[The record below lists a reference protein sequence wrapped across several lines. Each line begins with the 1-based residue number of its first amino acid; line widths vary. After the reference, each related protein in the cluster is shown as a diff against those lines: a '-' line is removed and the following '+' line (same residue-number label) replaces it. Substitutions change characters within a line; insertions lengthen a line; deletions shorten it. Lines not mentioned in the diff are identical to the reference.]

1 MKLIIAAIGRIRPGP
16 EQDLLERYLGRLRAT
31 GRQAGLAGVEM
42 VERPES
48 RRKNTAERKALE
60 AAALR
65 DVLPAGALL
74 VALDERGR
82 DLDSRELAAHIGR
95 WRDRGTETL
104 GFVLGGPDGLDAGLR
119 DQAQQVVSLGRM
131 TWPHMLARVMLA
143 EQLYRSFAILTN
155 HPYHR
160 D

>member
-1 MKLIIAAIGRIRPGP
+1 MKLVIAAIGRLRPGP
-16 EQDLLERYLGRLRAT
+16 EQDLLEKYLDRLRAT
-31 GRQAGLAGVEM
+31 GRQAGLAAVNLYEK
-42 VERPES
+42 EES
-48 RRKNTAERKALE
+48 RRKNAAERKALE

-65 DVLPAGALL
+65 DVLPDRAHL

-82 DLDSRELAAHIGR
+82 DVSSREFAARIGR
-95 WRDRGTETL
+95 WRDEGAGTL
-104 GFVLGGPDGLDAGLR
+104 AFVLGGPDGLDAGLR
-119 DQAQQVVSLGRM
+119 SQAQLVVSLGRM

-143 EQLYRSFAILTN
+143 EQLYRSFAILTH